1 MVDMEENKG
10 KETKVRRKFD
20 REFKNDAVRLV
31 ELSNRSVKQ
40 VAQELDISE
49 ATLSNWMYE
58 ARKAK
63 RAANGTGPDI
73 VEENRRLSQGE
84 TSSSAW
90 DAKSYNDFRTDWVKE
105 MPR

>member
-1 MVDMEENKG
+1 
-10 KETKVRRKFD
+10 
-20 REFKNDAVRLV
+20 
-31 ELSNRSVKQ
+31 
-40 VAQELDISE
+40 
-49 ATLSNWMYE
+49 MYE

-105 MPR
+105 IRR